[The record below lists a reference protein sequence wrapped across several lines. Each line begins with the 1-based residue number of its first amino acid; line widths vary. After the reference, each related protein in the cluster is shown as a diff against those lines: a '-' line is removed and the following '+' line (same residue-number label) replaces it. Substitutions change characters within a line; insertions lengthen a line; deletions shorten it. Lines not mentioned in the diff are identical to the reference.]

1 MANWATS
8 YSFGGPNWAGNP
20 PIVTLAQ
27 FNSSIGYTST
37 VSNAL
42 SSTTGVVSNALQL
55 EISSIVAGGT
65 TSLWANY
72 PAIQNVD
79 MAGYSLN
86 NARFVSTLDLQVSS
100 INGTDIGIKNSTIT
114 IQGVTVT
121 NNTVTASN
129 IKSSNAS
136 TSNSALDTFV
146 GGVNA
151 VASAVTNVNQAVG
164 GFLSNNFGVLQQA
177 YWGVALAGQV
187 VDLATGTVQLA
198 TGIQGMVDARQ
209 VATLSGDTNINAVFE
224 TINHTA
230 QLQFS
235 TLNSTTMTYYRTTDQ
250 ANPNASFGRE
260 IIISSY
266 ISAGTKCLR
275 SIGDPLNVPIASTV
289 LLSTTNFVQAF
300 GQWVPILATDNNLN
314 ANTASISTLTVSSI
328 YGNWLST
335 GNAYISSINGTNIA
349 IVLNPTTLP
358 SLSTTTI
365 SSGTAQISSI
375 YATYISS
382 GTAAISSINTNYIS
396 SGSASVS
403 SITANALSTA
413 TASVSS
419 LTANAIS
426 TATANISSINGVSVY
441 DLLNKTPSNLSTNL
455 LSTNFIQVSTLQAQ
469 TAYISSLYASTL
481 TVCNLIDN
489 FYSTTTGSFD
499 VINVSSLFGGT
510 LAGDFLDVSGARI
523 SFKNLNSDSSDPAG
537 VQIFTSNDN
546 YYITTTIPRAYELS
560 SYTNMTSWTNQTSNF
575 ITNPSYF
582 PALPSGAV
590 NITLNGGNYFLG
602 SFVNE
607 GTGQVLYTN
616 NSGFYQLVTVKQGT
630 RYITSPNG
638 SYYFWTSNSAGFV
651 IFFQDA
657 AGNQQGEPAYVEANE
672 YIGINYYGLGT
683 PSFFYNTTSLIP
695 AIAFAS
701 TATVNTTNLILDN
714 FDTVL
719 TTSNTYQAS
728 GMNFGYAGNL
738 ALNYSTIAFGPSTV
752 RGATIPYTF
761 SGAVQAPQV
770 SSMNVNLSSINGWA
784 FSNILNPGFVYS
796 TFSNIYLT
804 PAKGFAINMSTG
816 TVGGSFGAISSFSSL
831 ILHAT
836 MNFTT
841 TDQAFIPFTVP
852 QMNITNSNI
861 NIWASTIISVTQPQ
875 VGTVSNVVNLG
886 FVTGGTGQVD
896 VCNTSGCNIF
906 IKGGI
911 NGFMPNNSWRRF
923 TYNGSFWAQN
933 FSPSPQNASY
943 DTVLN
948 VYQKWD
954 GAYINTAD
962 YLYIST
968 GGTQFDGDLYAD
980 NVYAGNLQITGEA
993 DFDSISTNSI
1003 STNVLAAATINTTS
1017 LTTTSITTQQITT
1030 SNMIYSTIFGCVGEA
1045 QIGIDELATY
1055 SNIGSRLTYTNGNQ
1069 NHFAAFPFV
1078 SSLRN
1083 TTALQSKITYP
1094 TYPGSYFTLIPTF
1107 TGSNT
1112 YQLNNDGSIT
1122 SAVNKTNFTWP
1133 SSIMN
1138 CYFPSYPTGPFDL
1151 IKNPG
1156 TKGEVILV
1164 GTNTAPSAYFFQF
1177 NGTSAIQQFMTL
1189 GSIHK
1194 WTCTDGTNWTCNTSA
1209 SLYPTNSYTDTMSL
1223 VQQPGGVLQINSQYI
1238 SFGNNDVTTWTGSED
1253 GTLIFIGGVFGRA
1266 INSNRPATWQEKSF
1280 SYSDYVMTMNIT
1292 QARTDQPSL
1301 AINAMGVNTYI
1312 DGNSNWQYAIYMQTA
1327 TISFEWSKNVTWHWQ
1342 ITMTPRSLSDGI
1354 NTTGSWPNNPSVGYE
1369 DWHAVQMPEILL
1381 SSIFASTLTFKAD
1394 ENISLNAN
1402 IPTPTFLGFG
1412 NVALNAA
1419 SNIDIM
1425 ANYDVNIDA
1434 YDSVFL
1440 TGNSTITLTSYN
1452 PAVPPSYTVV
1462 ADGDSFPPIG
1472 TVLTIINVLSYTVYQ
1487 LYLADSVG
1495 GGPGTVIVS
1504 IPPGGTY
1511 SFTVA
1516 STIPNGGYQQVAA
1529 YDTGGNSVNE
1539 ILQNLSGVVSYY
1551 NFSSPPNP
1559 ITVNTGIAGIPDSG
1573 LINLT
1578 ASTITLA
1585 NYVDIS
1591 GALFA
1596 PSLFVSS
1603 INANAGGIQIT
1614 DTSTGG
1620 TGYLT
1625 VDSGNHLYWNGTLI
1639 A

>member
-1 MANWATS
+1 MTSWATQ

-20 PIVTLAQ
+20 PIATLSQ
-27 FNSSIGYTST
+27 LNSSIGYTST

-42 SSTTGVVSNALQL
+42 SSTTGVVSNALQT
-55 EISSIVAGGT
+55 EINTIVAGGT

-72 PAIQNVD
+72 PAISNIN
-79 MAGYSLN
+79 MNGCNIYN
-86 NARFVSTLDLQVSS
+86 CSTVIAKYLSTMDLQVSS
-100 INGTDIGIKNSTIT
+100 INGADISIFNST
-114 IQGVTVT
+114 VTVAGVSINNGT
-121 NNTVTASN
+121 VTTTNITNNPAKGGGGGGGNNPTAGGSGNSTWQMVNNTVGAVM
-129 IKSSNAS
+129 
-136 TSNSALDTFV
+136 DTV
-146 GGVNA
+146 
-151 VASAVTNVNQAVG
+151 SKTQQAI
-164 GFLSNNFGVLQQA
+164 SGVLNNTGAVLFQTYYA
-177 YWGVALAGQV
+177 VETAGAV
-187 VDLATGTVQLA
+187 IDLANGAVQLA
-198 TGIQGMVDARQ
+198 TNAQAMY
-209 VATLSGDTNINAVFE
+209 DTREQNLIAGPGGPPGQTSYVYE
-224 TINHTA
+224 TISGTT
-230 QLQFS
+230 QFQFS
-235 TLNSTTMTYYRTTDQ
+235 TLGAPVYSVFRTTDQ
-250 ANPNASFGRE
+250 VNPNQTFGRE
-260 IIISSY
+260 IFTSTIIPAGSKVVRSVSDPYQFPIIS
-266 ISAGTKCLR
+266 T
-275 SIGDPLNVPIASTV
+275 IAI
-289 LLSTTNFVQAF
+289 STTNYLQSF
-300 GQWVPILATDNNLN
+300 GQWHAILEPDYNLYASTLTANLISSGSAYVSSIN
-314 ANTASISTLTVSSI
+314 ANTASISSLNVSSI
-328 YGNWLST
+328 YGNL
-335 GNAYISSINGTNIA
+335 
-349 IVLNPTTLP
+349 
-358 SLSTTTI
+358 
-365 SSGTAQISSI
+365 
-375 YATYISS
+375 
-382 GTAAISSINTNYIS
+382 IS
-396 SGSASVS
+396 SGSAYVS
-403 SITANALSTA
+403 SINANSFSTA
-413 TASVSS
+413 TASISS
-419 LTANAIS
+419 LNANAVSTANA
-426 TATANISSINGVSVY
+426 NMSSINGISIY
-441 DLLNKTPSNLSTNL
+441 DLLNKTPSNLSANII
-455 LSTNFIQVSTLQAQ
+455 STSFLQVSTFQAQ

-489 FYSTTTGSFD
+489 FYSTTTGTFD

-510 LAGDFLDVSGARI
+510 LVGDFLDVSGARI

-546 YYITTTIPRAYELS
+546 YYITTTIPQAYELS

-616 NSGFYQLVTVKQGT
+616 NSGYYQLVTVKQGIG
-630 RYITSPNG
+630 YIASPNG

-719 TTSNTYQAS
+719 TTSNTYQKS

-761 SGAVQAPQV
+761 SGAIQAPQV
-770 SSMNVNLSSINGWA
+770 SSMNVNVSSINGWA

-804 PAKGFAINMSTG
+804 PANGFGINMSTG
-816 TVGGSFGAISSFSSL
+816 TVGGSFEAISSFSSL

-943 DTVLN
+943 DTALN

-1003 STNVLAAATINTTS
+1003 STNVLGAGTINATS

-1030 SNMIYSTIFGCVGEA
+1030 SNMIYSTIFGRVGEA

-1122 SAVNKTNFTWP
+1122 SAYNPTNFTWP

-1138 CYFPSYPTGPFDL
+1138 CYFASYPTGPFDL

-1164 GTNTAPSAYFFQF
+1164 GTNNAPSAYFFQF

-1266 INSNRPATWQEKSF
+1266 INSNRPATWQGKSF

-1369 DWHAVQMPEILL
+1369 DWHAVQMPEMLL

-1402 IPTPTFLGFG
+1402 LSTPTFLGFG

-1434 YDSVFL
+1434 YDSVFV

-1452 PAVPPSYTVV
+1452 PGVPPSYTVV

-1516 STIPNGGYQQVAA
+1516 NTIPNGGYQQVAA
-1529 YDTGGNSVNE
+1529 YDTGGNSVNQ
-1539 ILQNLSGVVSYY
+1539 IIQNLSGVVSYY
-1551 NFSSPPNP
+1551 VFTSPPNP

-1603 INANAGGIQIT
+1603 IYAATGVQIR

-1620 TGYLT
+1620 TGSLT